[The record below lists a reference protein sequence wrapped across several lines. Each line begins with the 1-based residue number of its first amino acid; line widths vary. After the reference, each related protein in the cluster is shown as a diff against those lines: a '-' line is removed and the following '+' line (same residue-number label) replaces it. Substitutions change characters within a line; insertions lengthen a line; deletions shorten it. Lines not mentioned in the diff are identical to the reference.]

1 METLVVQTGIKH
13 GRVAEITRSEQGR
26 LTIGRGFDNTIVLT
40 DPYVAPRQLDFRC
53 NEGQWSVDV
62 LDETNP
68 VLLNGKVV
76 RGEGIAI
83 DSGDR
88 LTVGRTRLRVFSSD
102 HQIET
107 THKLF
112 WNSKLHADKV
122 GIFTALSAFLVVS
135 FLDGF
140 FEYVQAAITSETKEY
155 GFSALM
161 LAVVI
166 IVWAG
171 IWSLIG
177 RLLRHQPHFSM
188 QLFTTSLVLGL
199 LVFLNPLITY
209 LDYASSSAMVG
220 EYAAYGVAFIILSL
234 LLKFNLFYAT
244 NIKHNTLSAV
254 IVSAM
259 IVMLA
264 YTAVFI
270 RQDTFSTTPT
280 FSATVKAPF
289 AKVRSDQTLDTF
301 LGVVN
306 LTVERLK

>member
-40 DPYVAPRQLDFRC
+40 DPYVAPRQLDFKC
-53 NEGQWSVDV
+53 NQGRWSVDV

-68 VLLNGKVV
+68 VLLNGTEV
-76 RGEGIAI
+76 RGKGIPI

-102 HQIET
+102 HQIEA

-112 WNSKLHADKV
+112 WNSKLHADRV
-122 GIFTALSAFLVVS
+122 GILTALFALLVVS
-135 FLDGF
+135 LLDGF

-161 LAVVI
+161 LSVVI
-166 IVWAG
+166 IVWASV
-171 IWSLIG
+171 WSLIG

-188 QLFTTSLVLGL
+188 QLFTTSIVLGL
-199 LVFLNPLITY
+199 LIFLNPLITY
-209 LDYASSSAMVG
+209 LDYGSSSAMVG
-220 EYAAYGVAFIILSL
+220 EYAAYGVAFVILSL

-244 NIKHNTLSAV
+244 NVKHNTLSAV

-259 IVMLA
+259 VVMLA
-264 YTAVFI
+264 YTVVFI
-270 RQDTFSTTPT
+270 QQDSFSTTPAY
-280 FSATVKAPF
+280 SATVKAPF
-289 AKVRSDQTLDTF
+289 AKVRGDHAVDDFFSA
-301 LGVVN
+301 VN
-306 LTVERLK
+306 LAVKDLK